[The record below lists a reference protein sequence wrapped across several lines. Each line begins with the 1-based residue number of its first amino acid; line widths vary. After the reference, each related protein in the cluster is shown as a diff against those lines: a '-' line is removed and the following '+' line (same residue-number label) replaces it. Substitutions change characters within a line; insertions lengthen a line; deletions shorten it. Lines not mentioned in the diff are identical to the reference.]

1 MKLKRILSNNILMA
15 GYVFRYTPR
24 YAWLSVAASVLVA
37 ADNIIG
43 NALLINFLYDALANR
58 MPLGTVLLVLAGV
71 GTLLTVRYLLR
82 AFVEED
88 LKPRAQVQ
96 LRGRLQQGL
105 YSKAVGLDLACY
117 DDPAFYDSFVWAVS
131 QAEERAFA
139 VFETVQRLFSCLL
152 MFLGYLGVMIWLDP
166 WIILPAALFFA
177 VSLFLNA
184 RRAQVEYRQE
194 EEKKP
199 YQRQRDYAFRVF
211 YLERYA
217 KELRLSHI
225 GEVLLR
231 DFAAAVEQLK
241 KLCLKY
247 GKKMAGL
254 SMADEFVCEAL
265 ILNGGVYG
273 RLAYALLVA
282 RSITVGNMMSLAFS
296 AENIIWRT
304 KDLIQCASDLGKH
317 ALYIERFRAFLAYKS
332 KLHSGSLRPQQ
343 GAIELKNVTFSYR
356 PQTPPVLKDFNLTVR
371 PGEKLAVV
379 GENGAGKST
388 LVKLLLHLYDPIQG
402 SVCLAGRD
410 IRTLDLHQYRAQIGA
425 VFQDYQ
431 IFAATVGENVA
442 LDRLTGAEAPGIRQ
456 ALQKA
461 GLGDWL
467 NALPQEL
474 ETQLTKE
481 FDDAGA
487 QPSGGQAQKLAI
499 ARLLYRNVPILILD
513 EPSSALDPISEYQ
526 LNRMI
531 QEISRDKTVLFISH
545 RLSATVGADRI
556 ILLEG
561 GKIAESGTHAE
572 LLAKGGKYAGMWQ
585 AQAQNYAIEPPALE
599 K

>member
-1 MKLKRILSNNILMA
+1 
-15 GYVFRYTPR
+15 
-24 YAWLSVAASVLVA
+24 
-37 ADNIIG
+37 
-43 NALLINFLYDALANR
+43 
-58 MPLGTVLLVLAGV
+58 
-71 GTLLTVRYLLR
+71 
-82 AFVEED
+82 
-88 LKPRAQVQ
+88 
-96 LRGRLQQGL
+96 
-105 YSKAVGLDLACY
+105 
-117 DDPAFYDSFVWAVS
+117 
-131 QAEERAFA
+131 
-139 VFETVQRLFSCLL
+139 
-152 MFLGYLGVMIWLDP
+152 
-166 WIILPAALFFA
+166 
-177 VSLFLNA
+177 
-184 RRAQVEYRQE
+184 
-194 EEKKP
+194 
-199 YQRQRDYAFRVF
+199 
-211 YLERYA
+211 
-217 KELRLSHI
+217 
-225 GEVLLR
+225 
-231 DFAAAVEQLK
+231 
-241 KLCLKY
+241 
-247 GKKMAGL
+247 
-254 SMADEFVCEAL
+254 MADEFVCEAL